1 MKKILSLL
9 VIALVAVQF
18 AFAADV
24 ITKDINQL
32 PLSARNFINKYFN
45 KPQVSHIK
53 IDSEMLD
60 SKKYEVRLTDGTEI
74 DFDKKGEWM
83 EVDAKKGK
91 VPAALIPTFVKDYLK
106 VNNFTS
112 EHVTKIERDR
122 KGIETELNTG
132 LSFKFD
138 KNGKFRK
145 ADS

>member
-9 VIALVAVQF
+9 VIAIVAVQF

-32 PLSARNFINKYFN
+32 PLSARNFINKHFS
-45 KPQVSHIK
+45 KPQISHIK

-60 SKKYEVRLTDGTEI
+60 SKKYEVLLSNGTEI
-74 DFDKKGEWM
+74 DFDKKGNWL

-91 VPAALIPTFVKDYLK
+91 VPAALVPTFVRDYLK
-106 VNNFTS
+106 ANNFTN
-112 EHVTKIERDR
+112 EYVTKIERAR
-122 KGIETELNTG
+122 KGVEAELNTG

-145 ADS
+145 ADD

>member
-1 MKKILSLL
+1 MKKILSVL
-9 VIALVAVQF
+9 VIAIVAVQF

-32 PLSARNFINKYFN
+32 PLPARNFITKYFV
-45 KPQVSHIK
+45 KPQIDYIK
-53 IDSEMLD
+53 IDNEMLE
-60 SKKYEVRLTDGTEI
+60 SKKYEVALKDGTEI

-91 VPAALIPTFVKDYLK
+91 VPTALIPTFVTDYLK
-106 VNNFTS
+106 VNNFTK

-122 KGIETELNTG
+122 KGCEVKLNTG
-132 LSFKFD
+132 LSFEFN

-145 ADS
+145 ADN